1 MKGSVTIEAAWLFP
15 FCFLVIAIVCCL
27 GIYKYNEVVLKIS
40 GYECMV
46 RTMEERNLDEGLFR
60 ENLKRRILETGSERT
75 LGVQDLQASITMTTN
90 KILVN
95 VQGVQ
100 RLLNLPLEVQV
111 FYERVYPERTL
122 QLLRE

>member
-60 ENLKRRILETGSERT
+60 ENLKRRILETGAERT